1 MSTYSLKK
9 SIAARVVESGGV
21 VACPAEAVWGL
32 SCNPF
37 SAPAVMALLEL
48 KERPVHK
55 GLIVVAAKTD
65 MFEPV
70 LQGLTS
76 AERARVM
83 ISWPGPNTWLVPNHG
98 YFPPWVTGDSS
109 EVAIRVTSAP
119 ALIDLSNAV
128 SSPIVS
134 TSANPAG
141 ASPARWG
148 FQVVRYFGSELPRS
162 VGGVDLSAKPST
174 IRRVSTGEVL
184 RA

>member
-1 MSTYSLKK
+1 MSAYSFKT
-9 SIAARVVESGGV
+9 SIVAGIVASEGV

-32 SCNPF
+32 SCDPF
-37 SAPAVMALLEL
+37 SASAVMALLAL

-55 GLIVVAAKTD
+55 GLIVVAADPTMFAPLLECLTD
-65 MFEPV
+65 
-70 LQGLTS
+70 
-76 AERARVM
+76 AERARVRV
-83 ISWPGPNTWLVPNHG
+83 SWPGPNTWLVPNNG

-128 SSPIVS
+128 SGPIVS

-141 ASPARWG
+141 APPARWG
-148 FQVVRYFGSELPRS
+148 FQVVRYFGPGLPRS